1 MKEGIEMKNYLE
13 KINKV
18 MLPYR
23 GLPKEIYI
31 LFIAHVVNAVG
42 AFVYPLLTLIL
53 TKKLGFSEAE
63 TGFWVLV
70 AGVSMGFAGLIGG
83 KLIDTFGRKRVLV
96 IFNFLSISCYVLCA
110 IFVNSTA
117 IVYLLIISGFFAG
130 VSEPCYGTI
139 IADLTTPENRDASY
153 SLSYMGFNLGFAV
166 GPLIGGMLF
175 ENHLRWLF
183 IGDAFTA
190 FIALALIAIFIKET
204 IHKTEET
211 LDDNRVLEKREEG
224 SIFDVLLARPILV
237 FFALAALGYHFVYA
251 QWGFLMP
258 LHVENNFIN
267 EGAKIYGRMGS
278 FNGLIVIAF
287 TPILTSLLMK
297 IKNIRRMVLG
307 GILYAVGFGMLGF
320 INTKMAFFTSVLI
333 FTIGEI
339 IVTISLMPFLANHT
353 PASHRGR
360 MNAVLPLIMGTGY
373 TVSPAVIGYVLNYT
387 SMEMA
392 WRYIGIVMIISTIG
406 MIFIDRKDTRDSLVT
421 EKLIEE
427 M

>member
-1 MKEGIEMKNYLE
+1 MKKYSKKIKN
-13 KINKV
+13 V
-18 MLPYR
+18 MTPYE

-53 TKKLGFSEAE
+53 TKKLGFTKEE
-63 TGFWVLV
+63 TGLWVLV
-70 AGVSMGFAGLIGG
+70 AGIAMGVAGLIGG

-96 IFNFLSISCYVLCA
+96 IFNFLSISCYILCA
-110 IFVNSTA
+110 IFVNHTE
-117 IVYLLIISGFFAG
+117 IIYLLILSGFFAG
-130 VSEPCYGTI
+130 VCEPCYGTI

-183 IGDAFTA
+183 IGDAVTA
-190 FIALALIAIFIKET
+190 FIALSLIAIFIKET
-204 IHKTEET
+204 IHKTEEK
-211 LDDNRVLEKREEG
+211 LDNDRELEKREDG
-224 SIFDVLLARPILV
+224 SILGVLLDRPILV
-237 FFALAALGYHFVYA
+237 FFALAALGYYFVYA

-258 LHVENNFIN
+258 LHVEHNFIN
-267 EGAKIYGRMGS
+267 EGAKIYGKMGS

-287 TPILTSLLMK
+287 TPILTTLLMK
-297 IKNIRRMVLG
+297 IKNIRRIVVG

-320 INTKMAFFTSVLI
+320 ISTKGAFFTSVLI

-339 IVTISLMPFLANHT
+339 IITISLMPFLANHT

-360 MNAVLPLIMGTGY
+360 MNAVLPLIMGAGH
-373 TVSPAVIGYVLNYT
+373 TVSPFVIGYVLKYS

-392 WRYIGIVMIISTIG
+392 WRYIGIVMIISTIA
-406 MIFIDRKDTRDSLVT
+406 MAFIDKKETLEAQDTQELCK
-421 EKLIEE
+421 EI
-427 M
+427 

>member
-1 MKEGIEMKNYLE
+1 MKNYLE

-18 MLPYR
+18 MMPYR

-63 TGFWVLV
+63 TGFWVLI
-70 AGVSMGFAGLIGG
+70 AGVSMGVASLIGG

-96 IFNFLSISCYVLCA
+96 IFSFLSSSCYILCA
-110 IFVNSTA
+110 IFVNSTV
-117 IVYLLIISGFFAG
+117 IIYLLILSGFFAG

-183 IGDAFTA
+183 IGDAVTA

-204 IHKTEET
+204 IHRTEEN

-224 SIFDVLLARPILV
+224 SIVDVLLDRPILV
-237 FFALAALGYHFVYA
+237 FFALAAVGYHFVYA

-258 LHVENNFIN
+258 LHVEHNFIN

-278 FNGLIVIAF
+278 FNGLIVIVF

-297 IKNIRRMVLG
+297 IKNIRRIVLG
-307 GILYAVGFGMLGF
+307 GILYVVGFGMLGF
-320 INTKMAFFTSVLI
+320 VSTKMAFFTSVLI

-339 IVTISLMPFLANHT
+339 IITISLMPFLANHT

-360 MNAVLPLIMGTGY
+360 MNAVLPLIMGAGY
-373 TVSPAVIGYVLNYT
+373 TVSPAVIGYILKYT

-392 WRYIGIVMIISTIG
+392 WRYIGVVMIISTIA
-406 MIFIDRKDTRDSLVT
+406 MLFIDRKDTIDSQDTKELC
-421 EKLIEE
+421 EG